1 MPRQF
6 VNTLSDGMSVSETY
20 LLVDKQLRANRHAEL
35 YLLAQLRDR
44 TGQISGLLWNVA
56 EDSTNHISSG
66 DYVNI
71 RGKVQL
77 FQNNLQIILSHI
89 SPASELN
96 INPDDFVMTPGID
109 VQQLYGRLWD
119 ILGGLR
125 TEPLRQLFDLFRR
138 DPEIEQGMQAAPAG
152 VRMHHAYPGGLLE
165 HTVNIL
171 ETALRI
177 SDLYPQINL
186 DLLLAGI
193 FLHDLGK
200 VRELTYDTAMG
211 YSDEGQLIG
220 HIVIG
225 VEMLDEKLR
234 EFEEIGGLPFPN
246 DLALRLKHMILS
258 HHGTTE
264 FGSPKVPMTPEAI
277 ALHHLETLDAKVNEF
292 SGLIAADPN
301 TDSRWTPF
309 HTSIG
314 RRLFKG
320 DRET

>member
-1 MPRQF
+1 MARQN
-6 VNTLSDGMSVSETY
+6 VNTLTDGASVAETY
-20 LLVDKQLRANRHAEL
+20 LLVDKQLRANKHAEL

-44 TGQISGLLWNVA
+44 TGQVSGLLWNVT
-56 EDSTNHISSG
+56 ESSSNHIQAG

-71 RGKVQL
+71 RGKAQL
-77 FQNNLQIILSHI
+77 FQGNLQIILSHI
-89 SPASELN
+89 SPASEMS
-96 INPDDFVMTPGID
+96 INPEDFVLSPGID
-109 VQQLYGRLWD
+109 VSTLYKRLWE
-119 ILGGLR
+119 ILGGIR
-125 TEPLRQLFDLFRR
+125 FEPLQRLLDQFRR
-138 DPEIEQGMQAAPAG
+138 DPEIEHGMQAAPAG

-165 HTVNIL
+165 HTVNIM

-177 SDLYPQINL
+177 ADLYPKLNL

-200 VRELTYDTAMG
+200 VRELTYDTSMG

-225 VEMLDEKLR
+225 VEMLDEKLA
-234 EFEEIGGLPFPN
+234 EFEQTSGLPFPQ
-246 DLALRLKHMILS
+246 DVALRLKHMILS
-258 HHGTTE
+258 HHGTHE

-292 SGLIAADPN
+292 SGLIEADPN
-301 TDSRWTPF
+301 SESRWTPYQA
-309 HTSIG
+309 SIG

-320 DRET
+320 DRD

>member
-1 MPRQF
+1 MARQF
-6 VNTLSDGMSVSETY
+6 INTLTDGTSVADTF

-56 EDSTNHISSG
+56 EDSTTHIQPG
-66 DYVNI
+66 DYVNV
-71 RGKVQL
+71 RGKAQL
-77 FQNNLQIILSHI
+77 FQGNLQIILSHI
-89 SPASELN
+89 SQASDLT
-96 INPDDFVMTPGID
+96 INPDDYVMTPGID
-109 VQQLYGRLWD
+109 VQKVYTRLWQ
-119 ILGGLR
+119 ILGGIR
-125 TEPLRQLFDLFRR
+125 SEPLRQLFELFRR
-138 DPEIEQGMQAAPAG
+138 DPEIEHGMQSAPAG

-177 SDLYPQINL
+177 ADLYPQINL

-200 VRELTYDTAMG
+200 VRELSYDTTMG

-220 HIVIG
+220 HLVIG
-225 VEMLDEKLR
+225 VEMLDEKLA
-234 EFEEIGGLPFPN
+234 EFEHIGGLPFPL
-246 DLALRLKHMILS
+246 DMALRLKHMILS
-258 HHGTTE
+258 HHGTHE

-292 SGLIAADPN
+292 SGLISADPN
-301 TDSRWTPF
+301 SDSRWTPF
-309 HTSIG
+309 HSSIG

-320 DRET
+320 DREA